1 MSASKNK
8 IFQTTSFLSKSN
20 SSYIELMYEKY
31 SEDPN
36 NVPESWRQYFEG
48 INDNQDLIKKEVSG
62 ASWSPK
68 KLKHIP
74 DIDQIFMKNSF
85 QKI

>member
-31 SEDPN
+31 CNSPN
-36 NVPESWRQYFEG
+36 DVPESWKQYFEG
-48 INDNQDLIKKEVSG
+48 INDNQDLVKKEVSG

-68 KLKHIP
+68 K
-74 DIDQIFMKNSF
+74 N
-85 QKI
+85 KIVFRY

>member
-8 IFQTTSFLSKSN
+8 IFETTSFLSKSN

-31 SEDPN
+31 SNSPD

-48 INDNQDLIKKEVSG
+48 INDNQDLVKKEVSG
-62 ASWSPK
+62 ASWTPK
-68 KLKHIP
+68 KQQRDHQEPSRSSKHY
-74 DIDQIFMKNSF
+74 
-85 QKI
+85 

>member
-31 SEDPN
+31 CNSPSD
-36 NVPESWRQYFEG
+36 VPESWKQYFEG
-48 INDNQDLIKKEVSG
+48 INDNQDLVKKEVSG

-68 KLKHIP
+68 K
-74 DIDQIFMKNSF
+74 N
-85 QKI
+85 KIAFRY